1 MDEKIKELADQIAKV
16 SELAVEIDK
25 VLSVTVGFHLV
36 AQSMEAEIHVSKE
49 LPGMKYE
56 KDFPF
61 GFIKKSIKVGD
72 VNVFCLIDKEPDQGG
87 NYD

>member
-16 SELAVEIDK
+16 SELAGKNDNVI
-25 VLSVTVGFHLV
+25 SVTIGFHLV
-36 AQSMEAEIHVSKE
+36 SQSMEAEIHVSKE

-56 KDFPF
+56 KDFPY
-61 GFIKKSIKVGD
+61 GFIKKSVKVGD
-72 VNVFCLIDKEPDQGG
+72 VNVFCLIDKGTDQGG